1 MAEKKKT
8 EINEA
13 EENAKKESL
22 AKKIRKASITEVA
35 HKIRDCRTEKGK
47 RCDEAR
53 FAMFLGAGASFQ
65 SKIKTAGQMMTEFR
79 ERILSRECPDI
90 TDKKK
95 QETWLEKNVLSKGNG
110 NEYSKLFEAFE
121 RTPRGRQNYIS
132 KLIKDKDPSFGYA
145 MLASLIARNFINTIL
160 TTNFDDLVFVACS
173 KFTGVR
179 PVIYA
184 YGIMATEMK
193 FNTPHPKILKMHGD
207 YLYSALANTEREMS
221 LFNQEPN
228 MKSQVSQTLNEYE
241 LILFGYSGSDNSVM
255 EILEN
260 YPNNKELYWCHWE
273 KELPSLRALEL
284 LKEKDGTLIPIE
296 GFDEAMYEIYKV
308 VDFELDDVLA
318 SYEERRK
325 EVLRFIDQFDK
336 KYANPV
342 IEETIEESK
351 QTKSRTETEPET
363 WYEYITAGYYA
374 GENKN
379 FAKAE
384 KYYRKAI
391 ELNPNYSI
399 AYQNLGVLLSKD
411 KKSQNEAEK
420 MFLKAIES
428 DLSNSFPYYNLACL
442 RSLSGK
448 EENKEE
454 AFKFLKKAIE
464 LDLIHKEEAKTDSDF
479 DFIRDDPRFKK
490 IVGD

>member
-1 MAEKKKT
+1 MSEKKKT
-8 EINEA
+8 EVKEVD
-13 EENAKKESL
+13 ENAQKEQL

-35 HKIRDCRTEKGK
+35 HKIRDCRIEKGK
-47 RCDEAR
+47 RCDESR

-65 SKIKTAGQMMTEFR
+65 SKIKTAGQMMNEFR
-79 ERILSRECPDI
+79 ERILSRECPEI

-95 QETWLEKNVLSKGNG
+95 QEAWLEKNVLSKGDG

-145 MLASLIARNFINTIL
+145 MLASLIARNFVNTIL

-284 LKEKDGTLIPIE
+284 LKEKQGTLIPIE
-296 GFDEAMYEIYKV
+296 GFDEAMYEINKI
-308 VDFELDDVLA
+308 VDFELDFVLA
-318 SYEERRK
+318 SYEERRR
-325 EVLRFIDQFDK
+325 EILRFIDQFDK
-336 KYANPV
+336 KYSNPV
-342 IEETIEESK
+342 IEETIEENK
-351 QTKSRTETEPET
+351 QTKLHIETEPET
-363 WYEYITAGYYA
+363 WFEYFNAAYDA
-374 GENKN
+374 KQNKD
-379 FAKAE
+379 FVKAE

-391 ELNPNYSI
+391 ELNPDYDGT
-399 AYQNLGVLLSKD
+399 YLNLGALLTKD
-411 KKSQNEAEK
+411 KSRHDEAEQ
-420 MFLKAIES
+420 LYQKAIE
-428 DLSNSFPYYNLACL
+428 LNSNDYNIYFNLACL
-442 RSLSGK
+442 RSLSEK
-448 EENKEE
+448 DENKEE
-454 AFKFLKKAIE
+454 AFEFLKKAIE
-464 LDLIHKEEAKTDSDF
+464 LDQQAKEDAKTDSDL
-479 DFIRDDPRFKK
+479 DFIRDDPRFKE
-490 IVGD
+490 IVRD